1 MAITKIHRIHS
12 TLNNA
17 LAYVVNGAKTEGKTL
32 LSSFACADDPN
43 IAAWQFEQKRNRGH
57 MDKSNTLAHHLI
69 QSFLPGEVDP
79 DKAHQ
84 IGKKLADE
92 YLDGKYQ
99 YVIATHVDKGH
110 IHNHIIFNAIS
121 FTDRKWYK
129 SYKKTYYDIRNLSDE
144 LCKENGLYVI
154 PPSPERGKSYYEYTQ
169 ARNGNSY
176 KATLKE
182 TIDNLIPFCKD
193 YEDLLSKLQQRG
205 YELKRGKYVS
215 VRASTQ
221 ERFTRI
227 KTLGSDYTEEAIIQR
242 IESKSIP
249 FPSKKKDW
257 NKGKVVDIAKNKK
270 AQESP
275 GLRTHLLKHNLH
287 EASQALLLIQSSG
300 YKSIDEFN
308 AALESRIE
316 TMEETRSAI
325 RHLEDRQRTLS
336 VAKEFAENFID
347 TQDIYKQY
355 KKSKDPEKF
364 LRSNETEIIIH
375 ETARDQLKAMG
386 YDEVPHPKKLEK
398 EMTENAKALATL
410 NSSYSSEKAEVAKLN
425 SVKKNI
431 DKFMEN
437 DISRVKAKMKEEL
450 D

>member
-43 IAAWQFEQKRNRGH
+43 IAAWQFEQKRNLGH

-92 YLDGKYQ
+92 YLGGKYQ

-182 TIDNLIPFCKD
+182 TIDNIIPFCKD

-227 KTLGSDYTEEAIIQR
+227 KTLGSDYTEEAITQR

-257 NKGKVVDIAKNKK
+257 NKGKVVDISKNKK

-325 RHLEDRQRTLS
+325 RRLEDRQRTIS
-336 VAKEFAENFID
+336 VAKEFAENFIN

-364 LRSNETEIIIH
+364 LRSHETEIIIH

-386 YDEVPHPKKLEK
+386 YDEVPHPKKIEK
-398 EMTENAKALATL
+398 EMAENAKDLATL

-437 DISRVKAKMKEEL
+437 DISRVKAKTKEEL

>member
-92 YLDGKYQ
+92 YLGGKYQ

-227 KTLGSDYTEEAIIQR
+227 KTLGSDYTKEAILG
-242 IESKSIP
+242 EIP
-249 FPSKKKDW
+249 
-257 NKGKVVDIAKNKK
+257 
-270 AQESP
+270 
-275 GLRTHLLKHNLH
+275 
-287 EASQALLLIQSSG
+287 SQPR
-300 YKSIDEFN
+300 N
-308 AALESRIE
+308 RN
-316 TMEETRSAI
+316 
-325 RHLEDRQRTLS
+325 H
-336 VAKEFAENFID
+336 
-347 TQDIYKQY
+347 
-355 KKSKDPEKF
+355 
-364 LRSNETEIIIH
+364 
-375 ETARDQLKAMG
+375 
-386 YDEVPHPKKLEK
+386 HP
-398 EMTENAKALATL
+398 
-410 NSSYSSEKAEVAKLN
+410 
-425 SVKKNI
+425 
-431 DKFMEN
+431 
-437 DISRVKAKMKEEL
+437 
-450 D
+450 